1 MNERNLKP
9 FTSDQSRAEAVKNGS
24 KGGEAS
30 GEARRRRKELREAFS
45 VLLESEFKDKKG
57 NTLTG
62 AEAIALKVF
71 ERALKGDLRAFE
83 IIRDT
88 TEGKPKYNARIEYNS
103 DSSALEKLIKT
114 LQDIARE

>member
-9 FTSDQSRAEAVKNGS
+9 FHALTESEQRELRKKGAEASV
-24 KGGEAS
+24 
-30 GEARRRRKELREAFS
+30 EARRRKKELREAFS

-62 AEAIALKVF
+62 AEAIALNVF

-114 LQDIARE
+114 LQDIAKE